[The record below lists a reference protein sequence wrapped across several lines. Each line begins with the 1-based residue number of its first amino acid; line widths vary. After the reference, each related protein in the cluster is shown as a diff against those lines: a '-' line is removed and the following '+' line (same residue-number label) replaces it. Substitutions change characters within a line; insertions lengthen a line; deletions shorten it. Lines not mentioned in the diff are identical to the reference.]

1 MKQSYT
7 VERGAL
13 GGIEAFLR
21 VAERQ
26 SFRQAADDMG
36 VSPSAVSQA
45 VRALE
50 ARVGVALFS
59 RTTRS
64 VGLTEAGARFL
75 AHAQPAFDAMLAASD
90 AAKGLAERPSGLL
103 RLAVPRAV
111 VPLLLEPILA
121 SFCAAYPE
129 VTIEIAASEEL
140 VDLAKDGFD
149 AGVRMGPFIAEDMVT
164 VRLSPPFRLILVGAP
179 AYLDRMGRPESP
191 DRLADHACIRIR
203 RSSGAL
209 GDWRVLIDGRPV
221 DMAVGGPMIAND
233 FPTILGAA
241 LAGVGLAQVPAP
253 IALEHIAAGTL
264 EEVLQGHAP
273 QIQGVFLFFSER
285 RQVLPKLR
293 AFIEHVKANPVR
305 APVQLSDGERS

>member
-1 MKQSYT
+1 MKQNYT

-13 GGIEAFLR
+13 DGVEAFLR

-26 SFRQAADDMG
+26 SFRQAADDLG

-45 VRALE
+45 VRTLE
-50 ARVGVALFS
+50 RKVGVALFT

-75 AHAQPAFDAMLAASD
+75 AHARPAFEAMLAATD
-90 AAKGLAERPSGLL
+90 AAKGLADRPSGLL

-111 VPLLLEPILA
+111 VPLILQPILA
-121 SFCAAYPE
+121 SFCAGYPE

-149 AGVRMGPFIAEDMVT
+149 AGIRMGQFIAEDMVT
-164 VRLSPPFRLILVGAP
+164 VRLTPPFRLIFVGSP
-179 AYLDRMGRPESP
+179 AYFAREGEPERP
-191 DRLADHACIRIR
+191 DALRGHACLRIR
-203 RSSGAL
+203 RSSGAI
-209 GDWRVLIDGRPV
+209 GDWRVLDDGRPV
-221 DMAVGGPMIAND
+221 EMAVTGPMIAND

-241 LAGVGLAQVPAP
+241 LAGVGVAQVPEP
-253 IALEHIAAGTL
+253 IALEHVANGSL
-264 EEVLQGHAP
+264 EEVLPSHAP
-273 QIQGVFLFFSER
+273 KIPGVFLFFSER

-293 AFIEHVKANPVR
+293 AFIAHAKANPVQVSWHS
-305 APVQLSDGERS
+305 A

>member
-1 MKQSYT
+1 MKQNYT

-13 GGIEAFLR
+13 DGIEAFLR

-26 SFRQAADDMG
+26 SFRQAADDLG
-36 VSPSAVSQA
+36 VSPSAVSQV

-50 ARVGVALFS
+50 ARLGVAVFM

-64 VGLTEAGARFL
+64 VGLTEAGVRFL
-75 AHAQPAFDAMLAASD
+75 EHAQPAFEAMLAASD

-103 RLAVPRAV
+103 RLAMPRSV

-129 VTIEIAASEEL
+129 ITIEIAASEEL

-149 AGVRMGPFIAEDMVT
+149 AGVRMGQFIADDMVT
-164 VRLSPPFRLILVGAP
+164 IRLSPPFRLIFVATP
-179 AYLDRMGRPESP
+179 SYLARMGRPDSP
-191 DRLADHACIRIR
+191 DELRDHACIRIR

-209 GDWRVLIDGRPV
+209 GDWRVVVDGRPIELRV
-221 DMAVGGPMIAND
+221 SGPMVAND
-233 FPTILGAA
+233 FTTILGAA
-241 LAGVGLAQVPAP
+241 IAGVGLAQVPEP
-253 IALEHIAAGTL
+253 IALAHIESGAL
-264 EEVLQGHAP
+264 EEVLPEHAP
-273 QIQGVFLFFSER
+273 KIPGVFLFFSER

-293 AFIEHVKANPVR
+293 AFIRHVTENPVQV
-305 APVQLSDGERS
+305 AGLKA

>member
-1 MKQSYT
+1 MKQNYT

-13 GGIEAFLR
+13 DGIEAFLR

-26 SFRQAADDMG
+26 SFRQAADDLG
-36 VSPSAVSQA
+36 VSPSAVSQV

-50 ARVGVALFS
+50 ARVGVALFT

-75 AHAQPAFDAMLAASD
+75 EHAEPAFEAMLAASD

-103 RLAVPRAV
+103 RLAVPRSV

-129 VTIEIAASEEL
+129 ITIEIAASEEL

-149 AGVRMGPFIAEDMVT
+149 AGVRMGQFIADDMVT
-164 VRLSPPFRLILVGAP
+164 IRLSPPFRLIFVATP
-179 AYLDRMGRPESP
+179 SYLDRMGRPASP
-191 DRLADHACIRIR
+191 DELRDHACIRIR

-209 GDWRVLIDGRPV
+209 GDWRVVVDGRPI
-221 DMAVGGPMIAND
+221 DMRVSGPMIAND
-233 FPTILGAA
+233 FLTILSAA
-241 LAGVGLAQVPAP
+241 IAGVGLAQVPEP
-253 IALEHIAAGTL
+253 MALAHIDSGAL
-264 EEVLQGHAP
+264 EEVLPEHAP
-273 QIQGVFLFFSER
+273 KIPGVFLFFSER

-293 AFIEHVKANPVR
+293 AFINHVKANPVQVAGLR
-305 APVQLSDGERS
+305 A

>member
-13 GGIEAFLR
+13 DGIEAFLR

-26 SFRQAADDMG
+26 SFRQAADDLS

-50 ARVGVALFS
+50 ARVGVALLT

-64 VGLTEAGARFL
+64 VGLTEAGARFI
-75 AHAQPAFDAMLAASD
+75 AHARPAFEAMLAASD

-111 VPLLLEPILA
+111 VPLILEPILA

-129 VTIEIAASEEL
+129 VTLEIAASEEL

-149 AGVRMGPFIAEDMVT
+149 AGVRMGQFIAEDMVT
-164 VRLSPPFRLILVGAP
+164 VRLTPPFRLIFIGAP
-179 AYLDRMGRPESP
+179 DYLARAGRPESP
-191 DRLADHACIRIR
+191 EQLNGHACVRIR

-209 GDWRVLIDGRPV
+209 GDWRVMIDGRPV
-221 DMAVGGPMIAND
+221 DMSVRGPMVAND

-241 LAGVGLAQVPAP
+241 LAGVGLAQVPEP
-253 IALEHIAAGTL
+253 IAVEHLESGAL
-264 EEVLQGHAP
+264 EEVLPDWAP
-273 QIQGVFLFFSER
+273 KSPGVFLFFSER

-293 AFIEHVKANPVR
+293 AFIEHVKANP
-305 APVQLSDGERS
+305 PSPPGPRSRL